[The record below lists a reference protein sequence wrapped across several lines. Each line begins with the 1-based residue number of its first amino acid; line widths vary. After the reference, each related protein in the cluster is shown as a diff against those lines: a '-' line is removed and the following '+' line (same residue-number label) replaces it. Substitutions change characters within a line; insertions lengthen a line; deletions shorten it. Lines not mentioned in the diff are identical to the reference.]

1 LIFERKRKIFFNRRW
16 TGWTQMGRDGM
27 KRKIFQ
33 TTDFTDGHGWE
44 SLRHSF
50 LSVKIREIRGSNSLL
65 GKCWDEEGD

>member
-1 LIFERKRKIFFNRRW
+1 
-16 TGWTQMGRDGM
+16 MGRDGM